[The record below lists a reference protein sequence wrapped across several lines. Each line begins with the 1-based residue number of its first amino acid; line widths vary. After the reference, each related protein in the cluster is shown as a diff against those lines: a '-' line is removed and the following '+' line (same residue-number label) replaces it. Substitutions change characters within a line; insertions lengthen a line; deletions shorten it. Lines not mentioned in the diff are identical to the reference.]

1 MHSSLRQ
8 RHCGCEIAI
17 QGVSQSEKIFR
28 RVYGGAMYSSLFLKW
43 QDCIH
48 NIPFKP
54 SRPLLNLESPQT
66 FQYWPQSVSAK
77 SCRVNRVIG
86 GDPA

>member
-1 MHSSLRQ
+1 M
-8 RHCGCEIAI
+8 CGIAI

-28 RVYGGAMYSSLFLKW
+28 RSVYTLPLYSSVFLKW